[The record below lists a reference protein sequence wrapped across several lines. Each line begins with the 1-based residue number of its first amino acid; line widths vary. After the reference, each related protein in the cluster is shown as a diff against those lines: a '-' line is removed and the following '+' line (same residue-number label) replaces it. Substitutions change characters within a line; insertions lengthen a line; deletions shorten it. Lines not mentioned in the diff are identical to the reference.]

1 MFQLLSR
8 QSSSVEEKPCK
19 VSPSRR
25 WREQNSCDFYLE
37 EKLSSLLHDLL
48 DLEEAR
54 RVHEQELVP
63 DVHAETP
70 RVAERQDLLEALRL
84 HGWGQL
90 HHRALPPGVKQ
101 IPEVGAAGCQHGA
114 VGLGGK
120 QQGKHRVYKMPFT
133 TKNVTESEM
142 SSLFSQLCFH
152 LKCSQMAFCCLG
164 GCKTKNI
171 FPRV

>member
-1 MFQLLSR
+1 MFQLFSR
-8 QSSSVEEKPCK
+8 QSNRAEEKPCNCVTQQVLERTK
-19 VSPSRR
+19 QPCC
-25 WREQNSCDFYLE
+25 CDFYLE
-37 EKLSSLLHDLL
+37 EKLGSLLHDLL

-101 IPEVGAAGCQHGA
+101 IPEVGAAGCQHGT

-120 QQGKHRVYKMPFT
+120 QQGKRVKPPYAQT
-133 TKNVTESEM
+133 
-142 SSLFSQLCFH
+142 
-152 LKCSQMAFCCLG
+152 A
-164 GCKTKNI
+164 I
-171 FPRV
+171 